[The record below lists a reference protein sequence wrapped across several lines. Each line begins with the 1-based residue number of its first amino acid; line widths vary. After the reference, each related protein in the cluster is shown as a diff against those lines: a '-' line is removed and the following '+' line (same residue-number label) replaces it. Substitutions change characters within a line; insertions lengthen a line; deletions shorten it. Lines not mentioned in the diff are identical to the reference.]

1 MDRREFLQMTG
12 TGIVG
17 GTLTSGLATGTALA
31 GETGSLKP
39 PELHLFSK
47 VLQFLDYAKLA
58 ETATVLGLNGLDLTV
73 RPKGH
78 VDPDNFERDLPAAIS
93 AINDAGLVCEMMV
106 TNIVSAENRRDYDLL
121 ALARSLGVK
130 SYRTGGL
137 RYDGNTPVMTNVEQY
152 RDQLAAL
159 GEWNREIGIT
169 GMFQNHSG
177 ERRFGAAIWDL
188 YMVLKDL
195 DPDFMG
201 CQFDVRHA
209 VTDGG
214 LMWPDSYRLIKPYI
228 RSLVIKDFK
237 WANADDKWR
246 MTSTPIGQG
255 MVDFTRYFRMLKDTG
270 MNYPVSLHLEY
281 GLGGAEKGRTEL
293 TIPEAEV
300 LNAIKH
306 DVEMINS
313 LWNEG

>member
-17 GTLTSGLATGTALA
+17 GTLASGLAAGTAHA
-31 GETGSLKP
+31 VETGSMKQ

-47 VLQFLDYAKLA
+47 VLQFLDYEKLA
-58 ETATVLGLNGLDLTV
+58 ETATALGLNGLDLTV

-78 VDPDNFERDLPAAIS
+78 VDPDNFERDLPAAIR
-93 AINDAGLVCEMMV
+93 AINDAGLVCNMMV
-106 TNIVSAENRRDYDLL
+106 TNIVSVENQRDYDLL
-121 ALARSLGVK
+121 SLARSLGVK
-130 SYRTGGL
+130 SYRTGSL
-137 RYDGNTPVMTNVEQY
+137 RYKPNIPVMNSIEQY

-159 GEWNREIGIT
+159 TEWNREIGIT

-201 CQFDVRHA
+201 CQFDIRHA

-228 RSLVIKDFK
+228 RSLVFKDFK
-237 WANADDKWR
+237 WANTDDKWR

-255 MVDFTRYFRMLKDTG
+255 MVDFNRYFRMLKDTG
-270 MNYPVSLHLEY
+270 TNYPVSLHLEY

-293 TIPEAEV
+293 TVSEAEV

-306 DVEMINS
+306 DVEMIIS
-313 LWNEG
+313 LWNGG